1 MGSEKGRM
9 KMGKNFTNVQ
19 TIMEDIISQEL
30 ADNESTLQR
39 K

>member
-1 MGSEKGRM
+1 
-9 KMGKNFTNVQ
+9 MGKNLTNVQ